1 MGTKLSNINLYNPYG
16 AEYVLEKGFCSKNIV
31 EGWDTIL
38 NDGEGYDFLGMLK
51 QAKKLSKE
59 LGTTAVYTNYFD
71 DSELVFEI
79 YINGSRK
86 AYYQTDGGTRSGDG
100 RSESIPYDSLEE
112 AINDIGGNDNSQSII
127 ITGVKD
133 DRLIGDF
140 EKRDES
146 EGVPC

>member
-71 DSELVFEI
+71 DSELVRLKWKKESLLPPRI
-79 YINGSRK
+79 ISMVYSRVIR
-86 AYYQTDGGTRSGDG
+86 TDTM
-100 RSESIPYDSLEE
+100 L
-112 AINDIGGNDNSQSII
+112 
-127 ITGVKD
+127 ITQ
-133 DRLIGDF
+133 
-140 EKRDES
+140 
-146 EGVPC
+146 